1 MTMTMIMMSE
11 LVQAAAVA
19 AATAESTKF
28 MTRRKSAQNTRNCTA
43 QWERERE
50 RETEEEEEG
59 NRLCGGPNHFGGA
72 MASRRPT
79 KVDNMWIFLVTF
91 EFI

>member
-1 MTMTMIMMSE
+1 
-11 LVQAAAVA
+11 
-19 AATAESTKF
+19 

-43 QWERERE
+43 QWSTTGSG
-50 RETEEEEEG
+50 ETGGHGKAELW
-59 NRLCGGPNHFGGA
+59 LCGGPNHFDSDGDGVA
-72 MASRRPT
+72 ALLAAVASERPT

>member
-11 LVQAAAVA
+11 PVQAAAAAAA

-43 QWERERE
+43 QCWGEA
-50 RETEEEEEG
+50 ETEGEEEG
-59 NRLCGGPNHFGGA
+59 NRFCGGPNHFGGA

>member
-1 MTMTMIMMSE
+1 MSE
-11 LVQAAAVA
+11 PVQAAAAA

-43 QWERERE
+43 QCWAEA
-50 RETEEEEEG
+50 ETEGEEEG